1 MKEGEQGYILP
12 FLSKKCIFRA
22 EKGNFSKSSFYTKM
36 ICDPK
41 VTFPVSQKHF
51 FVVSSKVSIF
61 HQIQP
66 TYVDTN
72 TLTLNSDSGSIV
84 QWRASC
90 LLEDKRHF
98 HG

>member
-66 TYVDTN
+66 RYNNLYYVKWGDN
-72 TLTLNSDSGSIV
+72 VLFKQN
-84 QWRASC
+84 
-90 LLEDKRHF
+90 
-98 HG
+98 

>member
-1 MKEGEQGYILP
+1 
-12 FLSKKCIFRA
+12 
-22 EKGNFSKSSFYTKM
+22 M

-66 TYVDTN
+66 IHGGTIKAMYVSPGETMDVKF
-72 TLTLNSDSGSIV
+72 S
-84 QWRASC
+84 
-90 LLEDKRHF
+90 F
-98 HG
+98 HLSRPQLIP